1 MLPMERSEPTL
12 VPEWLRN
19 SGGGGALGVSSS
31 ANHSSHS
38 EPPSSGSRRRSK
50 TSKGGNDF
58 DGRHSSL
65 DRTSSLNL
73 RGSSGNNGLV
83 KNAYSSFSRSHRD
96 RDRDRERGRSSYDE
110 CWDLDGSDSLGCV
123 LNSRIEKDPL
133 RHSHSMIPR
142 RLGELLPRR
151 VVPEVK
157 TGSNDAQNN
166 IAKNG
171 PISGVSTIQHAVS
184 EKDFPLLGAEER
196 QGMVD
201 KGRASSPGLP
211 SNINCLPGASSAL
224 ASSEGWTSALAQV
237 PSISPTNG
245 VQSSSHQQ
253 IAVAAPVCGTAM
265 ATTGL
270 KMAEAL
276 AQAPLRAKTDPTLS
290 VKTQR
295 LEELAIKQSRQL
307 IPVTPS
313 GSKTS
318 VLNSSEKS
326 KSKAAVRNGERI
338 SVVRS
343 GQQQP
348 SLSANQFLR
357 GGHTKLESPQTPH
370 AGKFFVLKPTR
381 ENGVSSAPKDMGSPT
396 SGSSSKSLS
405 SQPTVASSAA
415 TAPLKNAINP
425 THSSLEDK
433 SVVTFLN
440 QATVLEKRPS
450 SSHAQSRSEF
460 FKLIKKKNSTKGSS
474 VLLESG
480 PAISSPSRESS
491 CQLIEESVNAPGSPV
506 ADNGGEMCSSG
517 GSSLEALRLPNV
529 EDDHRSLTAAV
540 YPNEE
545 EAAFLRSL
553 GWEENAGEDEGLT
566 EEEISAFIEEYTKK
580 RPSSNVCRAV
590 EPILSK
596 LSETRIGSIGGASA
610 DISDSGFKA

>member
-1 MLPMERSEPTL
+1 MERSEPTL

-19 SGGGGALGVSSS
+19 SGGGGTSGVSSS
-31 ANHSSHS
+31 ASHSSHS

-58 DGRHSSL
+58 DGRHSAL

-73 RGSSGNNGLV
+73 RGSSGNNGLL
-83 KNAYSSFSRSHRD
+83 KNAYSSFNRSHH
-96 RDRDRERGRSSYDE
+96 DRERGRSNYDDY
-110 CWDLDGSDSLGCV
+110 WDLDGSDSLGCV

-142 RLGELLPRR
+142 RHGELLPRR

-157 TGSNDAQNN
+157 NGSNDAQNN

-171 PISGVSTIQHAVS
+171 PISGVSTIHHAVS

-196 QGMVD
+196 QGMAD

-237 PSISPTNG
+237 PSLSPTNG
-245 VQSSSHQQ
+245 LQSSSHQQ
-253 IAVAAPVCGTAM
+253 NTVAAPVCGTAM

-276 AQAPLRAKTDPTLS
+276 AQAPLRAKTAPQLS

-313 GSKTS
+313 GPKTS

-338 SVVRS
+338 SAVRS
-343 GQQQP
+343 GQQQL
-348 SLSANQFLR
+348 SLSANQLLR
-357 GGHTKLESPQTPH
+357 GGHTKLDSPQSPH
-370 AGKFFVLKPTR
+370 AGKFLVLKPTR
-381 ENGVSSAPKDMGSPT
+381 ENGVSHAPKDMGSPT
-396 SGSSSKSLS
+396 SVSGSKSLS

-415 TAPLKNAINP
+415 PAPSRNANNP

-433 SVVTFLN
+433 SAVSFLN
-440 QATVLEKRPS
+440 PATVLEKRPS

-460 FKLIKKKNSTKGSS
+460 FNLIKRKNSTKGSS

-480 PAISSPSRESS
+480 PVISSPSRENS
-491 CQLIEESVNAPGSPV
+491 CQMIEQSVNAPGSPV
-506 ADNGGEMCSSG
+506 ADNGGEICSSG
-517 GSSLEALRLPNV
+517 GSSLEALRLPN
-529 EDDHRSLTAAV
+529 DDDGDMSLTAAV

-545 EAAFLRSL
+545 EVAFLRSL
-553 GWEENAGEDEGLT
+553 GWDENAGEDEGLT
-566 EEEISAFIEEYTKK
+566 EEEINAFYREYTNLG
-580 RPSSNVCRAV
+580 PSSNVPRRGAN
-590 EPILSK
+590 PL
-596 LSETRIGSIGGASA
+596 ETV
-610 DISDSGFKA
+610 

>member
-1 MLPMERSEPTL
+1 MERSEPTL

-19 SGGGGALGVSSS
+19 SGGGGASGVSSS

-38 EPPSSGSRRRSK
+38 ESPSSGSRRRSK
-50 TSKGGNDF
+50 TTKGGNDF
-58 DGRHSSL
+58 DGRHSPL

-96 RDRDRERGRSSYDE
+96 RERDRERGRLSYDE
-110 CWDLDGSDSLGCV
+110 YWDLDGSDSLGCL
-123 LNSRIEKDPL
+123 LNNRIEKDPL
-133 RHSHSMIPR
+133 RHSHAMIPR
-142 RLGELLPRR
+142 RHGELLPRH

-157 TGSNDAQNN
+157 NGSNDAQDN

-171 PISGVSTIQHAVS
+171 PISGVSTIHHAVS

-196 QGMVD
+196 QGMAD
-201 KGRASSPGLP
+201 KGRALSPGLP
-211 SNINCLPGASSAL
+211 ANINCLPGASSAL
-224 ASSEGWTSALAQV
+224 ASSEGWTSALVQA

-253 IAVAAPVCGTAM
+253 NAVAAPVCGTAT

-276 AQAPLRAKTDPTLS
+276 AQAPLRAKTAPPLS

-318 VLNSSEKS
+318 VLNLSEKS

-338 SVVRS
+338 SAVRS
-343 GQQQP
+343 GQQQL
-348 SLSANQFLR
+348 SLSANQFVR
-357 GGHTKLESPQTPH
+357 GGHTKLDSPQTPH
-370 AGKFFVLKPTR
+370 AGKFLVLKSTR
-381 ENGVSSAPKDMGSPT
+381 ENGVSHAPKDMGSPT
-396 SGSSSKSLS
+396 SVSSSKSLS
-405 SQPTVASSAA
+405 GQPNVASSVAP
-415 TAPLKNAINP
+415 APLKIVNNP

-433 SVVTFLN
+433 SAVSFLN
-440 QATVLEKRPS
+440 PVTVLEKRPS

-460 FKLIKKKNSTKGSS
+460 FNLIKRKNSTKGSS

-480 PAISSPSRESS
+480 PVISSPSKESS
-491 CQLIEESVNAPGSPV
+491 CQIIEESVNAPGSP
-506 ADNGGEMCSSG
+506 DNGGEMCSSG
-517 GSSLEALRLPNV
+517 GSSLEALRLPND
-529 EDDHRSLTAAV
+529 EDDGVSFTAAV

-545 EAAFLRSL
+545 EVAFLRSL
-553 GWEENAGEDEGLT
+553 GWDENAGEDEGLT
-566 EEEISAFIEEYTKK
+566 EEEINAFYQECTKL
-580 RPSSNVCRAV
+580 RPSPNVCRGV
-590 EPILSK
+590 ESILSK

-610 DISDSGFKA
+610 EIIPSDSGFKA

>member
-1 MLPMERSEPTL
+1 MERSEPTL

-19 SGGGGALGVSSS
+19 SGGGGASGVSSS

-38 EPPSSGSRRRSK
+38 ESPSGSRRRSK
-50 TSKGGNDF
+50 TSKGVTDF
-58 DGRHSSL
+58 DGRHSPL

-73 RGSSGNNGLV
+73 RGTSGNNGLV

-96 RDRDRERGRSSYDE
+96 RDRDRERGGRSSFDE
-110 CWDLDGSDSLGCV
+110 YWDLDASDPLGCV

-133 RHSHSMIPR
+133 RHSYSMIPR
-142 RLGELLPRR
+142 RHGELLPRR

-157 TGSNDAQNN
+157 NGSSDVQNN
-166 IAKNG
+166 IAKDG
-171 PISGVSTIQHAVS
+171 PLSGVSTIHHAVS

-196 QGMVD
+196 QGMAD
-201 KGRASSPGLP
+201 RGRASSPCLP

-224 ASSEGWTSALAQV
+224 PSSEGWTSALAQV

-245 VQSSSHQQ
+245 IPSSSQQQ
-253 IAVAAPVCGTAM
+253 IAVAAPVCGTAT

-276 AQAPLRAKTDPTLS
+276 AQAPLRAKTAPMLS

-313 GSKTS
+313 GPKTS

-326 KSKAAVRNGERI
+326 KSKAAVRNGERA

-343 GQQQP
+343 GQQQL
-348 SLSANQFLR
+348 SLSANQLHR
-357 GGHTKLESPQTPH
+357 GGHTKLDSPQTPH
-370 AGKFFVLKPTR
+370 AGKFLVLKPTR

-396 SGSSSKSLS
+396 SVSSSKSSS
-405 SQPTVASSAA
+405 SQPTVASSVAS
-415 TAPLKNAINP
+415 APLKNANNP
-425 THSSLEDK
+425 AHSSLEDK
-433 SVVTFLN
+433 SAVSFLN
-440 QATVLEKRPS
+440 PATVSEKRPS

-460 FKLIKKKNSTKGSS
+460 FNLIKRKNSTKVSS
-474 VLLESG
+474 ALLESG
-480 PAISSPSRESS
+480 PVISSPSRESS
-491 CQLIEESVNAPGSPV
+491 CQLIEESVNAPGHPV

-517 GSSLEALRLPNV
+517 GSSLEALRLPNG
-529 EDDHRSLTAAV
+529 EDGDTSLTAAV

-553 GWEENAGEDEGLT
+553 GWDENAGEDEGLT
-566 EEEISAFIEEYTKK
+566 EEEINAFYQECTKL
-580 RPSSNVCRAV
+580 RPSLNICRGV

-610 DISDSGFKA
+610 EIIPSDSGFKA

>member
-1 MLPMERSEPTL
+1 MERSEPTL

-19 SGGGGALGVSSS
+19 SGGGGASGVSSS
-31 ANHSSHS
+31 ASHSSHS
-38 EPPSSGSRRRSK
+38 EPPPSGSRRRSK

-58 DGRHSSL
+58 DGHHSAL

-96 RDRDRERGRSSYDE
+96 RERGRFNYDE
-110 CWDLDGSDSLGCV
+110 YWDLDGSDSLGCV

-142 RLGELLPRR
+142 RHGELLPRR

-157 TGSNDAQNN
+157 NGSNDAQNN
-166 IAKNG
+166 IGKNG
-171 PISGVSTIQHAVS
+171 PISGVSTIHHAVS

-196 QGMVD
+196 QGMAD

-211 SNINCLPGASSAL
+211 SSINCLPGASSAL
-224 ASSEGWTSALAQV
+224 VSSEGWTSALAQV
-237 PSISPTNG
+237 PSVSPTNG

-253 IAVAAPVCGTAM
+253 NTVAAPVCGTAM

-276 AQAPLRAKTDPTLS
+276 AQAPLRAKTTPQLS
-290 VKTQR
+290 VNTQR

-307 IPVTPS
+307 IPMTPS
-313 GSKTS
+313 GPKTS

-338 SVVRS
+338 SAVRS
-343 GQQQP
+343 GQQQL

-357 GGHTKLESPQTPH
+357 GGHTKLDSPQSPH
-370 AGKFFVLKPTR
+370 AGKFLVLKPTR
-381 ENGVSSAPKDMGSPT
+381 ENGVSHAPKDLGSPT
-396 SGSSSKSLS
+396 SVAGSKSLG

-415 TAPLKNAINP
+415 PAL
-425 THSSLEDK
+425 HSSLEDR
-433 SVVTFLN
+433 SAVSFLN
-440 QATVLEKRPS
+440 PATVLEKRPS

-460 FKLIKKKNSTKGSS
+460 FNLIKRKNSTKGSS

-480 PAISSPSRESS
+480 PVISSPNRESS
-491 CQLIEESVNAPGSPV
+491 CQIIEQSVNAPGSPV
-506 ADNGGEMCSSG
+506 ADNGGEIHSSS
-517 GSSLEALRLPNV
+517 GSSLESLRLPND
-529 EDDHRSLTAAV
+529 ENDDTSPTAAV

-566 EEEISAFIEEYTKK
+566 EEEINAFYEYTKL
-580 RPSSNVCRAV
+580 RPSSNVCRGV

-596 LSETRIGSIGGASA
+596 LSETRIGSIGGSSA
-610 DISDSGFKA
+610 EIIPSDSGFKA